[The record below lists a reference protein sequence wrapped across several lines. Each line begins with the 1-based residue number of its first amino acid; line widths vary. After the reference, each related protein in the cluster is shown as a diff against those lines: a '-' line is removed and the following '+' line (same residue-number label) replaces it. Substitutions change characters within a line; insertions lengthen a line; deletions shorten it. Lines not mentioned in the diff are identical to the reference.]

1 MAVAGTSTLVLT
13 VACVTVGIAT
23 VQWPDTRKRAQNAS
37 AKRKSLV
44 FDLPVKLGP

>member
-23 VQWPDTRKRAQNAS
+23 VVNG
-37 AKRKSLV
+37 LIN
-44 FDLPVKLGP
+44 